1 MKEGERQCQMRR
13 RKEVEGK
20 ETSKTTAEMKLKESR
35 GLCVHAL
42 VWTPVLSICNE
53 YLNFKWSLNK
63 WITIL
68 ICFPHELLYVFFTKR
83 FACVL

>member
-1 MKEGERQCQMRR
+1 MEE
-13 RKEVEGK
+13 K
-20 ETSKTTAEMKLKESR
+20 ETSKTNAEMKLKESR

-42 VWTPVLSICNE
+42 VWTPISSICNE
-53 YLNFKWSLNK
+53 YLNFKLSLNK

-68 ICFPHELLYVFFTKR
+68 ICFLHQLLYVFVTKR